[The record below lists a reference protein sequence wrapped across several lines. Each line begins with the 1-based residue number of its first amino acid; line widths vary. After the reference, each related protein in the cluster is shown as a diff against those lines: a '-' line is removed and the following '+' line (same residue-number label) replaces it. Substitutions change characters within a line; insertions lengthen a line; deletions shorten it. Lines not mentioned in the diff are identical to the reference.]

1 MTETPSY
8 HDHNALSSEPPDEGS
23 LVNWVKE
30 DFSCPSPS
38 GKMPPRSAK
47 KTAGQRKTAARTF
60 RAVLKAQ
67 TEAEVVEEPTEV
79 EEVPPSVEEVKEET
93 KVEAVV
99 VRDKMF
105 DLNSSD
111 IGRDS
116 VDVEYEE
123 VVKEVYLEEENGE
136 RLELE
141 DNEVEYEHEEDTA
154 VDYDEKYVENEVQE
168 DYVDGEGEEGDVIE
182 EVEIDMVDE
191 EIVDDRDH
199 LEGEEDENVEV
210 EHMLNA
216 EEEEQH
222 KVVEEHRKRK
232 EFEIFVGGLDKDANE
247 DDLKRVFSQVGEV
260 TEVRLMMNPLT
271 KKNKGFAFL
280 RFATVEQAKRAVSD
294 LKTPVVRG
302 KQCGVAPSQDSDTL
316 FVGNICKS
324 WTKEHFKEKLKSYG
338 VENVEDVTLVE
349 DTNNAGMNRGF
360 AFLEFSSRTEAMDA
374 YKILQKRDVVFGV
387 DRTAKIAFADSFIDP
402 DDEIMAQVKTVFI
415 DGLPA
420 MWDEDRVRDCLKKY
434 GVIEKVELARN
445 MPAAKRKDFG
455 FVTFDTH
462 DNAVVCAD
470 GINNTELGEGH
481 SKVKVRARLSRPHQR
496 GRVKR
501 SLHGTF
507 RPSRDAPRSGRAS
520 YHRPPPTRFSSYAYR
535 PVGARGVS
543 SSSRGMKKPLGHRD
557 RHPEMIMA
565 ERVRRLP
572 PPERSYQR
580 RPPAPVDTYPRISDR
595 RDYVRRD
602 DLPPPRSRPVP
613 EYGSRVPI
621 ERVPSYRDDYSF
633 RGPGYSELPPRS
645 ASRPSDRRV
654 YIDDDYERKLE
665 RPLTY
670 REGRSRDYVSVS
682 GSKRPYSEMDDPR
695 YADIS
700 IRQPRARL
708 DYAVSGT
715 GAQYG
720 HAYSDRLGQ
729 ENVGYGSTR
738 GSLSGHDTL
747 YGTRQGMTYARG
759 STSSSAGGVYSSSF
773 GSGYL
778 SRGSDGGGGS
788 ASSSF
793 ISGRSLS
800 SRGYAGSGGSS
811 SYY

>member
-1 MTETPSY
+1 
-8 HDHNALSSEPPDEGS
+8 
-23 LVNWVKE
+23 
-30 DFSCPSPS
+30 
-38 GKMPPRSAK
+38 MPPRSAK
-47 KTAGQRKTAARTF
+47 KTAGPRKTAARTP
-60 RAVLKAQ
+60 RATSKAQ
-67 TEAEVVEEPTEV
+67 TEAEVVEEPV
-79 EEVPPSVEEVKEET
+79 EAEQVPEPIVVVKEEVKAKEI
-93 KVEAVV
+93 A
-99 VRDKMF
+99 VRDKQF
-105 DLNSSD
+105 DLNSSE
-111 IGRDS
+111 IGLDS
-116 VDVEYEE
+116 VEAEYEE
-123 VVKEVYLEEENGE
+123 VVKVGYLEEDNGE

-141 DNEVEYEHEEDTA
+141 DNEAEYEHDEDAA

-168 DYVDGEGEEGDVIE
+168 DYIDEGEGDVIE
-182 EVEIDMVDE
+182 EDEIDMVDE

-199 LEGEEDENVEV
+199 LEVEEDENVEG
-210 EHMLNA
+210 EHRINA

-247 DDLKRVFSQVGEV
+247 DDLKKVFSQVGEI
-260 TEVRLMMNPLT
+260 TEVRLMMNPVT
-271 KKNKGFAFL
+271 MKNKGFAFL
-280 RFATVEQAKRAVSD
+280 RFATMEQAKRAVSE
-294 LKTPVVRG
+294 LKSPVVRG

-374 YKILQKRDVVFGV
+374 YKFLQKRDVVFGV

-402 DDEIMAQVKTVFI
+402 DDEIMAQVRTVFI

-420 MWDEDRVRDCLKKY
+420 MWDEDRVRNCLKKY

-445 MPAAKRKDFG
+445 MPAAKRNDFG

-462 DNAVVCAD
+462 DNAVSCAD
-470 GINNTELGEGH
+470 GINNTNLGEGQN
-481 SKVKVRARLSRPHQR
+481 KVKIRARLSRPHQR

-501 SLHGTF
+501 SLHGSF
-507 RPSRDAPRSGRAS
+507 KSSRDFPRSGHVS
-520 YHRPPPTRFSSYAYR
+520 YHQPPPTRFSSYAYR
-535 PVGARGVS
+535 PVGARGVPS
-543 SSSRGMKKPLGHRD
+543 GSRSMKKPLGYRD
-557 RHPEMIMA
+557 RHPEMIVA

-580 RPPAPVDTYPRISDR
+580 RLPAPVDPYPRISNR
-595 RDYVRRD
+595 RDYGRRD
-602 DLPPPRSRPVP
+602 DLPPPRSRAVP

-621 ERVPSYRDDYSF
+621 ERVPSYKDDYSF
-633 RGPGYSELPPRS
+633 QESGYSELPPRS

-654 YIDDDYERKLE
+654 YIDEEYERKLD
-665 RPLTY
+665 RPLPTY
-670 REGRSRDYVSVS
+670 REGRGRDYVSVS

-695 YADIS
+695 YADVS
-700 IRQPRARL
+700 IRQSRARL
-708 DYAVSGT
+708 DYSVSGS

-720 HAYSDRLGQ
+720 HAYSDRIGQ
-729 ENVGYGSTR
+729 EHVGYGSTR
-738 GSLSGHDTL
+738 GSLSGHDSL
-747 YGTRQGMTYARG
+747 YGTRQGITYARG
-759 STSSSAGGVYSSSF
+759 STSSSAGGAYSSSF
-773 GSGYL
+773 SGGYL

-793 ISGRSLS
+793 MPGRSLS
-800 SRGYAGSGGSS
+800 SRGYAGSGGSG

>member
-1 MTETPSY
+1 
-8 HDHNALSSEPPDEGS
+8 
-23 LVNWVKE
+23 
-30 DFSCPSPS
+30 
-38 GKMPPRSAK
+38 MPPRSAK
-47 KTAGQRKTAARTF
+47 KTAGPRKTAARTP
-60 RAVLKAQ
+60 RATSRAQ
-67 TEAEVVEEPTEV
+67 TEAEVAEEPIEV
-79 EEVPPSVEEVKEET
+79 VKEEA
-93 KVEAVV
+93 KVEEVV
-99 VRDKMF
+99 VRDKPF
-105 DLNSSD
+105 DLNSSE
-111 IGRDS
+111 IGLDS
-116 VDVEYEE
+116 VEAEYEE
-123 VVKEVYLEEENGE
+123 VVKVGYLEEDNGE

-141 DNEVEYEHEEDTA
+141 DNEAEYEHDEDAA

-168 DYVDGEGEEGDVIE
+168 DYIDEGEGDVIE
-182 EVEIDMVDE
+182 EDEIDMVDE
-191 EIVDDRDH
+191 EIVDAREH
-199 LEGEEDENVEV
+199 LEVEEDENVEG
-210 EHMLNA
+210 EHMINA

-222 KVVEEHRKRK
+222 KVVEAHRKRK

-247 DDLKRVFSQVGEV
+247 DDLKKVFSQVGEI
-260 TEVRLMMNPLT
+260 TEVRLMMNPVT

-280 RFATVEQAKRAVSD
+280 RFATMEQAKRAVSE
-294 LKTPVVRG
+294 LKSPVVRG

-338 VENVEDVTLVE
+338 VENVEDATLVE

-402 DDEIMAQVKTVFI
+402 DDEIMAQVRTVFI

-420 MWDEDRVRDCLKKY
+420 MWDEDQVRNCLKKY

-445 MPAAKRKDFG
+445 MPAAKRNDFG

-462 DNAVVCAD
+462 DNAIACAD
-470 GINNTELGEGH
+470 GINNTNLGEGH
-481 SKVKVRARLSRPHQR
+481 NKVKVRARLSRPHQR

-501 SLHGTF
+501 SLHGSF
-507 RPSRDAPRSGRAS
+507 RASRDFPQSGHVS
-520 YHRPPPTRFSSYAYR
+520 YHQPPPTRFSSYAYR
-535 PVGARGVS
+535 PVGVRSVPSG
-543 SSSRGMKKPLGHRD
+543 SRSMKKPLGYRD
-557 RHPEMIMA
+557 RHPEMIVA

-580 RPPAPVDTYPRISDR
+580 RQPAPVDPYPRISDR
-595 RDYVRRD
+595 RDYGRRD
-602 DLPPPRSRPVP
+602 DLPPPRSRAVP

-621 ERVPSYRDDYSF
+621 ERVPSYKDDYSF
-633 RGPGYSELPPRS
+633 QESGYAELPPRS

-654 YIDDDYERKLE
+654 YIDEEYERKLD
-665 RPLTY
+665 RPLPTY
-670 REGRSRDYVSVS
+670 REGHSRDYVSVS

-695 YADIS
+695 YADVS
-700 IRQPRARL
+700 IRQSRARL
-708 DYAVSGT
+708 GYAVSGS

-720 HAYSDRLGQ
+720 PAYSDRLGQ
-729 ENVGYGSTR
+729 EHVGYGSTR
-738 GSLSGHDTL
+738 GSLSGHDSL
-747 YGTRQGMTYARG
+747 YGTRQGITYARG
-759 STSSSAGGVYSSSF
+759 STSSSAGGAYSSSF
-773 GSGYL
+773 SGGYL

-793 ISGRSLS
+793 IPGRSLS
-800 SRGYAGSGGSS
+800 SRGYAGSSGSS